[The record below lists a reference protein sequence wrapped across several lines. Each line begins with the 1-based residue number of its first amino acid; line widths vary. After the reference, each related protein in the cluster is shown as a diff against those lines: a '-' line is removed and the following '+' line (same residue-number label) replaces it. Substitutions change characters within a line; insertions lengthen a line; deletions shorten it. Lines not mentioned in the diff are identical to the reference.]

1 MSELAAPRGFGDG
14 PQPGKGASMAL
25 TVLVHAALALFLFY
39 GINWQTRP
47 KEFSDVELY
56 SAPPAVAPPPPVE
69 RSEPKPAP
77 RVEPK
82 PEPKPEVKAEPKPE
96 IALRDKEKPK
106 PEVKPKPVE
115 KPPVKE
121 TPKETAK
128 EAPKEKPQP
137 RLDARD
143 IERMRLDEELTRE
156 TARVAQQKRRANE
169 ANALDSELAKVGEA
183 RSRAAS
189 GKALASW
196 VEKIKLKVGGNV
208 IAPSGLNGNPEAEFA
223 VSLLPDGGLIDVR
236 LKKSSGNKSL
246 DEAIER
252 AIRKSD
258 PLPRPDDPA
267 VFQRELT
274 LKIRPY
280 PA

>member
-1 MSELAAPRGFGDG
+1 MSELAAPRVFGNG
-14 PQPGKGASMAL
+14 PQPGKSASMAL
-25 TVLVHAALALFLFY
+25 TVLVHGLLALFLFY

-47 KEFSDVELY
+47 NEFSDVELY

-69 RSEPKPAP
+69 R
-77 RVEPK
+77 VEPK
-82 PEPKPEVKAEPKPE
+82 PEPKPEPRVEPRPEPKPE
-96 IALRDKEKPK
+96 IKTEPKPDIALKEKLK
-106 PEVKPKPVE
+106 PEAKPKPVE

-121 TPKETAK
+121 PPKE
-128 EAPKEKPQP
+128 EPEPKPD
-137 RLDARD
+137 LRD
-143 IERMRLDEELTRE
+143 IERARLDQELAKE
-156 TARVAQQKRRANE
+156 TTRVAQQKRRASE
-169 ANALDSELAKVGEA
+169 VSALDSELAKVGEA
-183 RSRAAS
+183 KARAAS

-223 VSLLPDGGLIDVR
+223 VSLLPDGGLIEVR
-236 LKKSSGNKSL
+236 LKRSSGNKSL

-258 PLPRPDDPA
+258 PLPRPDDPG
-267 VFQRELT
+267 VFQRELN

-280 PA
+280 PG

>member
-143 IERMRLDEELTRE
+143 IERMRLEEELTRE

-169 ANALDSELAKVGEA
+169 ASALDSELAKVGEA

-274 LKIRPY
+274 LKIRPF

>member
-69 RSEPKPAP
+69 RSEVKPAP

-82 PEPKPEVKAEPKPE
+82 PEPKPEVKPEPKPE
-96 IALRDKEKPK
+96 IALKEKEKPK

-121 TPKETAK
+121 TPKEAAK
-128 EAPKEKPQP
+128 EVPKEKAQP
-137 RLDARD
+137 RLDTRD
-143 IERMRLDEELTRE
+143 IERMRLEEELTKE

-169 ANALDSELAKVGEA
+169 ASALDSELAKVGEA
-183 RSRAAS
+183 KSRAAS
-189 GKALASW
+189 GKALALW
-196 VEKIKLKVGGNV
+196 VDKIKLKVGGNV
-208 IAPSGLNGNPEAEFA
+208 IAPSGLSGNPEAEFA

>member
-1 MSELAAPRGFGDG
+1 MSELAHPNGFGAA

-25 TVLVHAALALFLFY
+25 TVAVHGLLALFLFY

-56 SAPPAVAPPPPVE
+56 SAPPAVAPPPVE
-69 RSEPKPAP
+69 RVEPKPEPRPEP

-82 PEPKPEVKAEPKPE
+82 PEPKIEPKPEPKPE
-96 IALRDKEKPK
+96 IALKEKEKPK

-121 TPKETAK
+121 PPKAI
-128 EAPKEKPQP
+128 EKPQP
-137 RLDARD
+137 KIDARD
-143 IERMRLDEELTRE
+143 LERMRMEEELLKE
-156 TARVAQQKRRANE
+156 SARVDQQKRRVSE
-169 ANALDSELAKVGEA
+169 AAALENELARLGEA
-183 RSRAAS
+183 KAHAAS

-196 VEKIKLKVGGNV
+196 VDKIRLKVGGNV
-208 IAPSGLNGNPEAEFA
+208 IAPPGLSGNPEAEFA

-236 LKKSSGNKSL
+236 LKKSSGNKAL

-258 PLPRPDDPA
+258 PLPRPDDPG

-280 PA
+280 PG

>member
-1 MSELAAPRGFGDG
+1 MSELAHPNGFAAA
-14 PQPGKGASMAL
+14 PQPGKSASMVL
-25 TVLVHAALALFLFY
+25 TVAVHGLLALFLFY

-56 SAPPAVAPPPPVE
+56 SAPPAVTPPPVE
-69 RSEPKPAP
+69 RVEPKPEPRPEP

-82 PEPKPEVKAEPKPE
+82 PEPKIEPKPEPKPE
-96 IALRDKEKPK
+96 IALKEKEKPK

-121 TPKETAK
+121 LPKTI
-128 EAPKEKPQP
+128 EKPQP
-137 RLDARD
+137 KIDERD
-143 IERMRLDEELTRE
+143 LERMRLEEELIKE
-156 TARVAQQKRRANE
+156 SARVDQQKRRVNE
-169 ANALDSELAKVGEA
+169 AAALENELARLGDA
-183 RSRAAS
+183 RARAAT
-189 GKALASW
+189 GKSLASW
-196 VEKIKLKVGGNV
+196 VDKIRLKVGGNV
-208 IAPSGLNGNPEAEFA
+208 IAPPGLNGNPEAEFA
-223 VSLLPDGGLIDVR
+223 VSLLPDGGLIDVKLR
-236 LKKSSGNKSL
+236 KSSGSKAL

-258 PLPRPDDPA
+258 PLPRPDDPG

-280 PA
+280 PS

>member
-1 MSELAAPRGFGDG
+1 MSELAAPHAFGNG

-25 TVLVHAALALFLFY
+25 TVLVHGLLALFLFY

-47 KEFSDVELY
+47 TEFSDVELY
-56 SAPPAVAPPPPVE
+56 SAPPAAAPPPPVE
-69 RSEPKPAP
+69 RTEPKPAA
-77 RVEPK
+77 RVEPA
-82 PEPKPEVKAEPKPE
+82 PEPKPETKAEPKPD
-96 IALRDKEKPK
+96 IALKDKPK
-106 PEVKPKPVE
+106 PEVKPKPVD

-121 TPKETAK
+121 
-128 EAPKEKPQP
+128 APKDKPP
-137 RLDARD
+137 PPKLDARD
-143 IERMRLDEELTRE
+143 IERMRLEEELAKETTR
-156 TARVAQQKRRANE
+156 VSQQKRRASE
-169 ANALDSELAKVGEA
+169 VSALDSELARVGEA
-183 RSRAAS
+183 KARAAS

-208 IAPSGLNGNPEAEFA
+208 IAPPGLTGNPEAEFA

-236 LKKSSGNKSL
+236 LKKSSGNKAL

-258 PLPRPDDPA
+258 PLPRPDDPG
-267 VFQRELT
+267 VFQRELN
-274 LKIRPY
+274 LRIRPY